1 MSERIQLNDNLQSIF
16 IKMAEGNPG
25 ALTAMM
31 QMFKA
36 TPTVDPDDI
45 FGGLGVLLS
54 LDSFGIYGTDIYVLF
69 SDICDRD
76 AAKTIAVLRAT
87 QLGLF
92 SNVKLADACHR
103 QDHSGREMVPVDEL
117 MAKVKERL
125 PNFNLQ

>member
-1 MSERIQLNDNLQSIF
+1 MTERIQLTDSVGDAFVKL
-16 IKMAEGNPG
+16 AEGNPG

-36 TPTVDPDDI
+36 IPTVDPDNI
-45 FGGLGVLLS
+45 FGGLGVLMS
-54 LDSFGIYGTDIYVLF
+54 LDTFGIYGTDIYVLF

-92 SNVKLADACHR
+92 NNVKLADACHR

-117 MAKVKERL
+117 CVKVKERL